1 MSDQSLAH
9 MFFSDSY
16 ETATSRFTT
25 LAEAANARRLSA
37 PIPQSDHAIELALL
51 GDVRATTLIIHFST
65 GQILTHFK
73 MDICE
78 RLSHRMHHSTAM
90 TT

>member
-1 MSDQSLAH
+1 
-9 MFFSDSY
+9 
-16 ETATSRFTT
+16 
-25 LAEAANARRLSA
+25 
-37 PIPQSDHAIELALL
+37 LALRL
-51 GDVRATTLIIHFST
+51 AQVLLHPVEHPAVVLTIGVFST